1 FVFVN
6 VRLSR
11 ARHAAR
17 RIAGTLQQAAPQ
29 PAGIPPAY
37 LPPSRPQSAA
47 SKPHRANTL
56 PARRGL
62 RPSKNTKNYPDCATI
77 FRRLLLFSQKE
88 NKIAGSD
95 AINYNFY

>member
-1 FVFVN
+1 MSVCPVPGMP
-6 VRLSR
+6 RGALPAHYSKQPRSR
-11 ARHAAR
+11 
-17 RIAGTLQQAAPQ
+17 QAS
-29 PAGIPPAY
+29 PPAY
-37 LPPSRPQSAA
+37 LPPCRPQSAA

-62 RPSKNTKNYPDCATI
+62 RPCKNTKNYPDCATI

-95 AINYNFY
+95 AIN